1 MKVSTQEMTTT
12 SNKSNPT
19 AENQKKVLILVVFF
33 KSQKLI
39 ESIIGRMPKEVLESK
54 NFITEILAIDDQSSE
69 QTTYSV
75 EDSTNQRPEIKI
87 NVLHNPQSQGYGGNQ
102 KIGYCYAIKK
112 GFDAVVLLHGE
123 GKYAPEYLDQMI
135 QPILDGEAD
144 AVFGSRMLKR
154 LDALKGRMPLY
165 KWIGNQVIT
174 FLQNRIMKS
183 RLSEFHSGYRAY
195 SVPALASIPF
205 ERNSIYFD
213 FDTDIIFQLLDTN
226 KRIKEISIPTF
237 HGNEISCINCT
248 RYAIRVFYTC
258 ILYTITR
265 LGIFDHPKFDY
276 ESSTTC
282 QYEGKLGYTSSHQF
296 ALARVSPGATVLDIG
311 CGSGLMATHLADKNV
326 KTISIDRTI
335 EEETKQKSWKWLE
348 VDLEQYDF
356 EDDFGK
362 VDYILLLDIIEHLK
376 SHEHLLRLLRA
387 RFSRFFPEVVITTGN
402 IGFIFIRLG
411 LLLGIFN
418 YGRRGIL
425 DKDHCRLFTFSALR
439 RTLKLAGYE
448 IISTSGIPAP
458 YPLAIGDN
466 WLSRFLLLV
475 NRSLI
480 FISKG
485 LFSYQIAI
493 IAKPLPT
500 LEHLLEDAHED
511 KKQNSSKSTLP
522 EG

>member
-1 MKVSTQEMTTT
+1 MATT
-12 SNKSNPT
+12 SNKPNPT
-19 AENQKKVLILVVFF
+19 PENQKKVLILVVFY
-33 KSQKLI
+33 KSRKLVDSVI
-39 ESIIGRMPKEVLESK
+39 SRIPKKVFESDDFS
-54 NFITEILAIDDQSSE
+54 TEILVIDDQSPE
-69 QTTYSV
+69 QAPYSV

-144 AVFGSRMLKR
+144 AVFGSRMLKQ
-154 LDALKGRMPLY
+154 LDSLEVRMPLY
-165 KWIGNQVIT
+165 KWIGNKVLT

-183 RLSEFHSGYRAY
+183 CLSEFHSGYRTY

-205 ERNSIYFD
+205 ERNSNYFD

-226 KRIKEISIPTF
+226 KRIKEIAVPTF
-237 HGNEISCINCT
+237 HGNEISCINCIKYT
-248 RYAIRVFYTC
+248 IRVLYTC
-258 ILYTITR
+258 ISYTITR

-282 QYEGKLGYTSSHQF
+282 PYEGKLGYTSSHQF
-296 ALARVSPGATVLDIG
+296 ALARVSPGTIVLDVA
-311 CGSGLMATHLADKNV
+311 CGSGLMAAHLADKNV

-335 EEETKQKSWKWLE
+335 QEETRQKSWKWLE

-356 EDDFGK
+356 EDDFGQ

-376 SHEHLLRLLRA
+376 SHERLLGLLRA
-387 RFSRFFPEVVITTGN
+387 RFSRFFPEVIITTGN
-402 IGFIFIRLG
+402 IGFIFMRLG

-425 DKDHCRLFTFSALR
+425 DKGHCRLFTFSALR

-448 IISTSGIPAP
+448 ITSTSGIPAP

-475 NRSLI
+475 NRFFI
-480 FISKG
+480 FFSKG

-500 LEHLLEDAHED
+500 LEHLLEDAHEA
-511 KKQNSSKSTLP
+511 KKQKSSESALP
-522 EG
+522 ED

>member
-1 MKVSTQEMTTT
+1 MTTT
-12 SNKSNPT
+12 SNNSNPT
-19 AENQKKVLILVVFF
+19 SDNQKKVLILVVFY
-33 KSQKLI
+33 KSRKLPDSVI
-39 ESIIGRMPKEVLESK
+39 SRIPKEVLESK
-54 NFITEILAIDDQSSE
+54 NCTTEILVIDDQSSE
-69 QTTYSV
+69 QPTYSV
-75 EDSTNQRPEIKI
+75 EDSNNQQPETKI
-87 NVLHNPQSQGYGGNQ
+87 NVLHNPKNQGYGGNQ
-102 KIGYCYAIKK
+102 KIGYCYAIKN

-165 KWIGNQVIT
+165 KWIGNQVLT
-174 FLQNRIMKS
+174 FLQNRTMKS

-205 ERNSIYFD
+205 ERNSNYFD
-213 FDTDIIFQLLDTN
+213 FDTDIIFQLSDTN
-226 KRIKEISIPTF
+226 KRIKEIAIPTF
-237 HGNEISCINCT
+237 HDNEISCIDCIK
-248 RYAIRVFYTC
+248 YAIRVFYTC
-258 ILYTITR
+258 VLHTITR

-276 ESSTTC
+276 ESCTTC

-296 ALARVSPGATVLDIG
+296 ALARVSPGATVLDVG
-311 CGSGLMATHLADKNV
+311 CGSGLMAAHLSDKKV

-335 EEETKQKSWKWLE
+335 EKETRQKSWKWLE

-376 SHEHLLRLLRA
+376 SHERLLQLLRA
-387 RFSRFFPEVVITTGN
+387 RFSRFNPEVVITTGN
-402 IGFIFIRLG
+402 IGFIFMRLG
-411 LLLGIFN
+411 LLFGIFN

-448 IISTSGIPAP
+448 ITSTKGIPAP

-475 NRSLI
+475 NRFFI
-480 FISKG
+480 FVSKG

-500 LEHLLEDAHED
+500 LEHLLENAHEG
-511 KKQNSSKSTLP
+511 KKNKPNESALP